1 MKLLPIKIEV
11 QELLSEDTFQTLYEY
26 NLKIN
31 YRHQGDVLTILDE
44 KLKEIVKDFD
54 LSAHNQEKRPTP

>member
-31 YRHQGDVLTILDE
+31 YTHQRDVLTIMDE

-54 LSAHNQEKRPTP
+54 LSAHNQGERMP